1 MCPANCLKESSRRG
15 KISHHHPEEVMTHEE
30 ISQNTKQAFAA
41 ALKELMKQKPLNKIT
56 VKDLTEAC
64 DVNRKTFYYHFT
76 DIYDLLKWILDEEAV
91 NIVKQFDLIV
101 DFRDAVS
108 FVLGYVEKNTHLLN
122 CVYDSIG
129 RDELKRF
136 FYADFIQIVKDTV
149 DRYEKELGLCLKQL
163 YKEFVSIF
171 YAEAIAGVLVS
182 WIRDPKPADNETGID
197 YIDRL
202 IMSSVPAVLMAGDKE
217 V

>member
-1 MCPANCLKESSRRG
+1 MRG
-15 KISHHHPEEVMTHEE
+15 KIAHHHPEEAMTHEE

-91 NIVKQFDLIV
+91 NIVKQFDLIA

-149 DRYEKELGLCLKQL
+149 DRYEKELGLCLKPL

-182 WIRDPKPADNETGID
+182 WIRDPKPADNETAID